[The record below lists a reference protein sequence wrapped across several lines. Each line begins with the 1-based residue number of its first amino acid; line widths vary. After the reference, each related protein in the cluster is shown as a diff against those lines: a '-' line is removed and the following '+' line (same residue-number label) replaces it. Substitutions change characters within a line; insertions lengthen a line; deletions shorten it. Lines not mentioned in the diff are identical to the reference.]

1 MQVIMTEQ
9 PEDQNDEPETSNLSS
24 SLNSAGTCLMWVGGI
39 LTLMLLGMICIGMM
53 GS

>member
-1 MQVIMTEQ
+1 MQVIMSQKPT
-9 PEDQNDEPETSNLSS
+9 DQNNETEPSSLSS

-53 GS
+53 SS